1 MSKANS
7 ARYTVTCRICGAAPG
22 EPCRTRATGRV
33 TDAHNDRIWLQ
44 YETNRR
50 AKWIEDHT

>member
-22 EPCRTRATGRV
+22 EPCRTRTTGRV

-44 YETNRR
+44 HTTNRR